1 MLWIIL
7 AVLAVF
13 ALFWG
18 FQLVQLMMLDD
29 GDFPGRYDKILW
41 FVLFCTLF
49 VLAPFVF
56 IAWKR
61 ATMSYR
67 IGENG

>member
-7 AVLAVF
+7 AVGVVYLM
-13 ALFWG
+13 FWG

-41 FVLFCTLF
+41 FVLFCTF
-49 VLAPFVF
+49 VLVAPWVF

-67 IGENG
+67 LSEKQ